1 MNMRKIRELNKKIRE
16 NINLID
22 ESSEDTS
29 FVEKRS
35 GAKDRRNVH
44 TFLADDRR
52 CGIADRRKRTIT
64 ARYHDPIFNKT

>member
-1 MNMRKIRELNKKIRE
+1 MIMRKERGLNKKISE

-22 ESSEDTS
+22 ESREGTS

-35 GAKDRRNVH
+35 GLMDRRKTH

-52 CGIADRRKRTIT
+52 CGIADRRKNRS
-64 ARYHDPIFNKT
+64 